1 MSINKVIL
9 EGRISKMG
17 ELKTSQAGV
26 ESIKFTVAVDRYTKD
41 KEPSAD
47 FIQCTAFRQT
57 AKFVSSYFQKGKPIV
72 VEGKIT
78 TGSYEKDGKTVYT
91 TEVTADNVNFV
102 VGDKKSDGGGQQTQ
116 TAAAQ
121 PETPTTPTE
130 PVESANPDDIPF

>member
-41 KEPSAD
+41 KESSAD

-78 TGSYEKDGKTVYT
+78 TGSYEKEGKTVYT
-91 TEVTADNVNFV
+91 TEVTADTVNFV
-102 VGDKKSDGGGQQTQ
+102 VGDKKSDGNTTQ
-116 TAAAQ
+116 SAQ
-121 PETPTTPTE
+121 VAPAPVAETTPAASEETSNE
-130 PVESANPDDIPF
+130 DIPF

>member
-17 ELKTSQAGV
+17 ELKTSQSGV
-26 ESIKFTVAVDRYTKD
+26 ESIKFTVAVDRYSKD
-41 KEPSAD
+41 KDASAD

-57 AKFVSSYFQKGKPIV
+57 AKFLSSYFQKGKPIV

-91 TEVTADNVNFV
+91 TEVTADTVNFV
-102 VGDKKSDGGGQQTQ
+102 VGDKKSDGGT
-116 TAAAQ
+116 AQ
-121 PETPTTPTE
+121 PTQAAPAPAAETPTAAEETDN
-130 PVESANPDDIPF
+130 SDCPF

>member
-41 KEPSAD
+41 KESSAD

-72 VEGKIT
+72 VEGRIT
-78 TGSYEKDGKTVYT
+78 TGSYEKEGKTVYT
-91 TEVTADNVNFV
+91 TEVTADSVNFV
-102 VGDKKSDGGGQQTQ
+102 VGDKKSDGNATQ
-116 TAAAQ
+116 PAQ
-121 PETPTTPTE
+121 AKVETTPTTPI
-130 PVESANPDDIPF
+130 ESASESDIPF

>member
-41 KEPSAD
+41 KESSAD

-72 VEGKIT
+72 VEGRIT
-78 TGSYEKDGKTVYT
+78 TGSYEKEGKTVYT
-91 TEVTADNVNFV
+91 TEVTADTVNFV
-102 VGDKKSDGGGQQTQ
+102 VGDKKSDGNATQ
-116 TAAAQ
+116 PAQAVPTPAA
-121 PETPTTPTE
+121 ETTPAVAEETSNE
-130 PVESANPDDIPF
+130 DIPF

>member
-41 KEPSAD
+41 KESSAD

-78 TGSYEKDGKTVYT
+78 TGSYEKEGKTVYT
-91 TEVTADNVNFV
+91 TEVTADTINFV
-102 VGDKKSDGGGQQTQ
+102 VGDKKSDGNATQ
-116 TAAAQ
+116 PAPAKVET
-121 PETPTTPTE
+121 TPTTPM
-130 PVESANPDDIPF
+130 ESASESDIPF

>member
-41 KEPSAD
+41 KESSAD

-78 TGSYEKDGKTVYT
+78 TGSYEKEGKTVYT
-91 TEVTADNVNFV
+91 TEVTADTVNFV
-102 VGDKKSDGGGQQTQ
+102 VGDKKSDGGNT
-116 TAAAQ
+116 AQ
-121 PETPTTPTE
+121 PTQAAPAPAAETPTTAEETSNE
-130 PVESANPDDIPF
+130 DIPF

>member
-26 ESIKFTVAVDRYTKD
+26 ESIKFTVAVDRYSKD
-41 KEPSAD
+41 KESSAD

-78 TGSYEKDGKTVYT
+78 TGSYEKEGKTVYT
-91 TEVTADNVNFV
+91 TEVTADTVNFV
-102 VGDKKSDGGGQQTQ
+102 VGDKKLDGNATQPAQ
-116 TAAAQ
+116 TAPAPAT
-121 PETPTTPTE
+121 ETTPVASEETSNE
-130 PVESANPDDIPF
+130 DIPF

>member
-41 KEPSAD
+41 KESSAD

-72 VEGKIT
+72 VDGKIT
-78 TGSYEKDGKTVYT
+78 TGSYEKEGKTVYT
-91 TEVTADNVNFV
+91 TEVTADTVNFV
-102 VGDKKSDGGGQQTQ
+102 VGDKKSDGNATQ
-116 TAAAQ
+116 PAQ
-121 PETPTTPTE
+121 AKVETTPTTPI
-130 PVESANPDDIPF
+130 ESASESDIPF

>member
-17 ELKTSQAGV
+17 ELKTSQSGV
-26 ESIKFTVAVDRYTKD
+26 ESIKFTVAVDRYSKD
-41 KEPSAD
+41 KEASAD

-78 TGSYEKDGKTVYT
+78 TGSYEKDGAKVYT
-91 TEVTADNVNFV
+91 TDVTVDTVNFV
-102 VGDKKSDGGGQQTQ
+102 VGDKKSDGNT
-116 TAAAQ
+116 AQ
-121 PETPTTPTE
+121 PTQAASAKTETPVATAE
-130 PVESANPDDIPF
+130 EFDIPF

>member
-41 KEPSAD
+41 KESSAD

-91 TEVTADNVNFV
+91 TEVTADTVNFV
-102 VGDKKSDGGGQQTQ
+102 VGDKKSDGNATQ
-116 TAAAQ
+116 PAQAAPA
-121 PETPTTPTE
+121 PEAETTPAVAEETSNE
-130 PVESANPDDIPF
+130 DIPF

>member
-41 KEPSAD
+41 KESSAD

-78 TGSYEKDGKTVYT
+78 TGSYEKEGKTVYT
-91 TEVTADNVNFV
+91 TEVTADTVNFV
-102 VGDKKSDGGGQQTQ
+102 VGDKKSDGNSTQ
-116 TAAAQ
+116 PAQAAPAPTA
-121 PETPTTPTE
+121 ETTPAVAEETSNE
-130 PVESANPDDIPF
+130 DIPF

>member
-41 KEPSAD
+41 KESSAD

-91 TEVTADNVNFV
+91 TEVTADTVNFV
-102 VGDKKSDGGGQQTQ
+102 VGDKKSDGNATQ
-116 TAAAQ
+116 TTPAKV
-121 PETPTTPTE
+121 ETTPTTPI
-130 PVESANPDDIPF
+130 ESASESEIPF

>member
-41 KEPSAD
+41 KESSAD

-72 VEGKIT
+72 VEGRMQT
-78 TGSYEKDGKTVYT
+78 RDYADKDGNKRTA
-91 TEVTADNVNFV
+91 TEVIVRDVYFSL
-102 VGDKKSDGGGQQTQ
+102 SDGSRKGEGRQQEPYYAP
-116 TAAAQ
+116 AAFM
-121 PETPTTPTE
+121 PTDE
-130 PVESANPDDIPF
+130 DVPFE

>member
-41 KEPSAD
+41 KESSAD

-78 TGSYEKDGKTVYT
+78 TGSYEKEGKTVYT
-91 TEVTADNVNFV
+91 TEVTADTVNFV
-102 VGDKKSDGGGQQTQ
+102 VGDKKSDGNATQ
-116 TAAAQ
+116 PAQ
-121 PETPTTPTE
+121 ATPAPVAEATPAVAEETSNE
-130 PVESANPDDIPF
+130 DIPF

>member
-41 KEPSAD
+41 KESSAD
-47 FIQCTAFRQT
+47 FIPCTAFRQT

-91 TEVTADNVNFV
+91 TEVTADTVNFV
-102 VGDKKSDGGGQQTQ
+102 VGDKKSDGNATQ
-116 TAAAQ
+116 TAQAKV
-121 PETPTTPTE
+121 ETTPTTPI
-130 PVESANPDDIPF
+130 ESARESDIPF

>member
-26 ESIKFTVAVDRYTKD
+26 ESIKFTVAVDRYAKD
-41 KEPSAD
+41 KESSAD

-78 TGSYEKDGKTVYT
+78 TGSYEKEGKTVYT
-91 TEVTADNVNFV
+91 TEVTADTVNFV
-102 VGDKKSDGGGQQTQ
+102 VGDKKSDGNATQPAQTSP
-116 TAAAQ
+116 TQ
-121 PETPTTPTE
+121 PVPTE
-130 PVESANPDDIPF
+130 PVESANSEDVPF

>member
-26 ESIKFTVAVDRYTKD
+26 ESIKFTVAVDRYSKD
-41 KEPSAD
+41 KEASAD

-57 AKFVSSYFQKGKPIV
+57 AKFTSSYFQKGKPIV

-91 TEVTADNVNFV
+91 TEVTAESVGFV
-102 VGDKKSDGGGQQTQ
+102 VGDKKSDGGNAVQP
-116 TAAAQ
+116 AQ
-121 PETPTTPTE
+121 AKVETTPTTPI
-130 PVESANPDDIPF
+130 ESASESDIPF

>member
-41 KEPSAD
+41 KESSAD

-78 TGSYEKDGKTVYT
+78 TGSYEKEGKTVYT
-91 TEVTADNVNFV
+91 TEVTADTVNFV
-102 VGDKKSDGGGQQTQ
+102 VGDKKSDGNTTQ
-116 TAAAQ
+116 SAQ
-121 PETPTTPTE
+121 VAPVPVAETTPVASEETSNE
-130 PVESANPDDIPF
+130 DIPF

>member
-41 KEPSAD
+41 KESSAD

-78 TGSYEKDGKTVYT
+78 TGSYEKDGKTIYT
-91 TEVTADNVNFV
+91 TEVTADTVNFV
-102 VGDKKSDGGGQQTQ
+102 VGDKKSDGNATQ
-116 TAAAQ
+116 PAQAAPAQ
-121 PETPTTPTE
+121 NTTPTE
-130 PVESANPDDIPF
+130 PVETVENPEDIPF

>member
-41 KEPSAD
+41 KESSAD

-91 TEVTADNVNFV
+91 TEVTADTVNFV
-102 VGDKKSDGGGQQTQ
+102 VGDKKSDGNATQ
-116 TAAAQ
+116 SAQAAPA
-121 PETPTTPTE
+121 PATETTPVVTE
-130 PVESANPDDIPF
+130 ETSNEDIPF

>member
-41 KEPSAD
+41 KESSAD

-78 TGSYEKDGKTVYT
+78 TGSYEKEGKTVYT
-91 TEVTADNVNFV
+91 TEVTADTVNFV
-102 VGDKKSDGGGQQTQ
+102 VGDKKSDGNATQ
-116 TAAAQ
+116 PAQ
-121 PETPTTPTE
+121 AKVETTPTTPI
-130 PVESANPDDIPF
+130 ESASESDIPF

>member
-41 KEPSAD
+41 KESSAD

-91 TEVTADNVNFV
+91 TEVTADTVNFV
-102 VGDKKSDGGGQQTQ
+102 VGDKKSDGNATQ
-116 TAAAQ
+116 PAQAAPTPVAEAT
-121 PETPTTPTE
+121 PAVAEETSNE
-130 PVESANPDDIPF
+130 DIPF

>member
-41 KEPSAD
+41 KESSAD

-78 TGSYEKDGKTVYT
+78 TGSYEKEGKTVYT
-91 TEVTADNVNFV
+91 TEVTADTVNFV
-102 VGDKKSDGGGQQTQ
+102 VGDKKSDGNATQ
-116 TAAAQ
+116 TAQTAPAPAA
-121 PETPTTPTE
+121 ETTPAASEETSNE
-130 PVESANPDDIPF
+130 DIPF

>member
-17 ELKTSQAGV
+17 EIKTSQSGV

-41 KEPSAD
+41 KESSAD
-47 FIQCTAFRQT
+47 FIRCTAFRQT

-78 TGSYEKDGKTVYT
+78 TGSYEKDGETVYT

-102 VGDKKSDGGGQQTQ
+102 VGDKKSDNTQQTQ
-116 TAAAQ
+116 V
-121 PETPTTPTE
+121 TPTQTASTE
-130 PVESANPDDIPF
+130 TAETVENSEEVPF

>member
-41 KEPSAD
+41 KESSAD

-78 TGSYEKDGKTVYT
+78 TGSYEKEGKTVYT
-91 TEVTADNVNFV
+91 TEVTADTVNFV
-102 VGDKKSDGGGQQTQ
+102 VGDKKSDGNATQ
-116 TAAAQ
+116 PAQAA
-121 PETPTTPTE
+121 PTPATETTPAVAEETSNE
-130 PVESANPDDIPF
+130 DIPF